1 MDWMTTHSI
10 EKIENIKPPQASELI
25 LELGLDHF
33 LSEPQR
39 CTLMDDKYG
48 TSDSNGWNNGNLKFM
63 VHILHVMCL
72 CIFFTI
78 HRQHWLV

>member
-33 LSEPQR
+33 LSEPQK

-48 TSDSNGWNNGNLKFM
+48 TSDSNGWNNGNVIFYGPYFACNMFM
-63 VHILHVMCL
+63 YFL
-72 CIFFTI
+72 IFIYSTG
-78 HRQHWLV
+78 